1 MAGECQK
8 KVYYGYIYR
17 MKKLSK
23 QQRILVTQTKHL
35 LLFAWG
41 VAAVCSLVWY
51 IAAQVLTTA
60 YPQRLVTIYDRGM
73 KRTILTPA
81 DTVKD
86 ALQVASIAV
95 ESQDIIEPSIDT
107 KLTTSDADII
117 IYRSQLV
124 AVVDGGARQTVMTAR
139 QSPHEIL
146 KEANLSALNS
156 KDTTT
161 FQRASSVLD
170 GAPTK
175 LIVSR
180 VIEKEPEPV
189 RVVFKPKPNALTS
202 SKGAHVYV
210 DAGGVAHRETYY
222 DLPMNVVI
230 RSCGAGNS
238 YTVRSDGAKVD
249 QDGYVLIAANLAAY
263 PRCSIVDTSL
273 GLGKVYDT
281 GGFAVK
287 HPYGFDLA
295 TDWTNYDGR

>member
-1 MAGECQK
+1 
-8 KVYYGYIYR
+8 

-23 QQRILVTQTKHL
+23 KQRSLQTQTKRL
-35 LLFAWG
+35 LLFVWG
-41 VAAVCSLVWY
+41 VVAVCSLVWY
-51 IAAQVLTTA
+51 IAVQVLTTE
-60 YPQRLVTIYDRGM
+60 YPQRLVTIYDRGI

-81 DTVKD
+81 DTVKE
-86 ALQVASIAV
+86 ALRMASITV
-95 ESQDIIEPSIDT
+95 ESQDIIEPSIDI
-107 KLTTSDADII
+107 KLTSSDADII

-124 AVVDGGARQTVMTAR
+124 TVVDGGARHTIMTAR

-161 FQRASSVLD
+161 FQRADSVLD
-170 GAPTK
+170 GAPTN

-189 RVVFKPKPNALTS
+189 RVVFQPKPNALSS

-210 DAGGVAHRETYY
+210 DASGVAHRETYY
-222 DLPMNVVI
+222 DLQMNVVI
-230 RSCGAGNS
+230 RSCGANNS
-238 YTVRSDGAKVD
+238 YTIRSDGAKVD
-249 QDGYVLIAANLAAY
+249 QDGYILVAANLAAY
-263 PRCSIVDTSL
+263 PRCSIVDTSM
-273 GLGKVYDT
+273 GPGKVYDT
-281 GGFAVK
+281 GGFVVR